1 MKEKI
6 KSVDEYIA
14 SKSLKIQAFLTKLR
28 MILKDALPEAKEM
41 IAWNMPSYKG
51 KKYIAHF
58 EAYKDHVNVYF
69 GPTIINMFKDKEQEF
84 KFTERGVSLLYNK
97 EIPAKL
103 IKEMA
108 FAGLHMIE
116 DDELEI

>member
-84 KFTERGVSLLYNK
+84 KFTERGVSLPYNK

-108 FAGLHMIE
+108 FAGLHLIE
-116 DDELEI
+116 DEELEK